1 MCIRDRDAT
10 EFMFDGN
17 GFVLKG
23 YVKCADESYVASV
36 AMYIDGA
43 LAETANLPV
52 AKSTSIDDR
61 RVDSFHKYQLP
72 DAAHTVVLKWLNP
85 RTDAQ
90 VYLGEAVIYSSQPNQ
105 LTYK

>member
-1 MCIRDRDAT
+1 MNRILRVLRC
-10 EFMFDGN
+10 MLDGSLVEN
-17 GFVLKG
+17 
-23 YVKCADESYVASV
+23 SQPS
-36 AMYIDGA
+36 
-43 LAETANLPV
+43 PV

-61 RVDSFHKYQLP
+61 RVDLFHRYQLP

>member
-1 MCIRDRDAT
+1 MVTDLF
-10 EFMFDGN
+10 E
-17 GFVLKG
+17 G